1 MSDQGS
7 VPENRV
13 QHTQS
18 GWVEPTGSSVRHSI
32 SGTRDIQAES
42 QVREAGSV
50 SKETHS
56 TGDILTGSQLE
67 STGSVL
73 KQTHS
78 ITKGILT
85 GSQVEPTGNDSK
97 QSHSGPGNVLTGN
110 QSEPT
115 GSKLRPIHRGTWDI
129 LTGSHSGQT
138 GSELR
143 PSHSGTQQ
151 TKIPICSP
159 ETEDMTTK
167 STDRPDHFTENGNRS
182 VHTVTT
188 PLVREAVETAP
199 RTTVTDDFSKLS
211 HDSNISKKSIEF
223 KPSLRKYQ
231 EELAEPGLKCHSYIV
246 CAPTGSG
253 KTVVASCIIANHLKE
268 RWKHGHHAK
277 VVFFANLVPLVQQQY
292 RRISECVQG
301 VRICKLF
308 GEMRQNVTDA
318 SSKLDVGALLKE
330 HDVVVCTDGI
340 LQQDLEHGRVKC
352 GDITLLVV
360 DECHRALPHK
370 RSGVSLYGKIMLH
383 LLRSKQED
391 GHIPQIV
398 GLTASPGTGSGK
410 PTKESVRLHVEHL
423 CAYLN
428 AVEGL
433 KVVVEHKQDLH
444 QHCRPASQHT
454 ETTGDLLELD
464 DLAQKIKQ
472 VMQLIE
478 AKFGWKSE
486 YSYGSTEYSQW
497 ASGKRGILQSFDGS
511 SEEILATEHL
521 EGYSKALNVF
531 EDLNAKECLALLESA
546 EMLGCLPS
554 EEQAVGYQSTLRHHL
569 LAMIE
574 VTKEYKKKT
583 SENLDTLEHV
593 LLDAYGENHECKAII
608 FVPTKHYAYFLE
620 KWIKES
626 DCLKVFRP
634 SVCVGTTGQEEYRMT
649 ASQQDKAIEKLRTG
663 EANVLIGTSI
673 LEEGLDVPDCDCSI
687 LYDYVKND
695 ISRTQAQGRARK
707 EGSKCITIVT
717 KGSSKERKE
726 KLNKER
732 VELFK
737 QYIQEEEFLG
747 RYDRSTVEAI
757 QREIISA
764 ANKQVY
770 DNDQLKSKYR
780 PEDVSLVCKRCETPV
795 CKGDEV
801 HLFGMSTHMVL
812 KEDFKCSIDH
822 NHDPSKA
829 FECDGIK
836 MFGKVSCPKC
846 NSSWGR
852 VGQLLKFGDV
862 CLPILSAKDMKFKF
876 PQAPLCESYKK
887 WSKVP
892 FRVMSY
898 DMSNPAEDIK
908 QFSLKLPNKG
918 QSS

>member
-1 MSDQGS
+1 M
-7 VPENRV
+7 
-13 QHTQS
+13 QHTPS
-18 GWVEPTGSSVRHSI
+18 GRVEPTGSSVRNPV
-32 SGTRDIQAES
+32 SGTRDIQTGS
-42 QVREAGSV
+42 QVEPAGSV
-50 SKETHS
+50 LKQTHS
-56 TGDILTGSQLE
+56 TGDIFTGSQLE

-73 KQTHS
+73 EQTHS
-78 ITKGILT
+78 TKGILT
-85 GSQVEPTGNDSK
+85 GSQVELTGSELR
-97 QSHSGPGNVLTGN
+97 QSHSGPENVLTGS
-110 QSEPT
+110 QAEPTRNNSRPVHRGTGDILTRSQAEAT
-115 GSKLRPIHRGTWDI
+115 GSK
-129 LTGSHSGQT
+129 
-138 GSELR
+138 LR
-143 PSHSGTQQ
+143 PSHSGTEQ

-159 ETEDMTTK
+159 ETEDMTAN
-167 STDRPDHFTENGNRS
+167 STDCPDHFTENGNQGI
-182 VHTVTT
+182 HTVTT

-199 RTTVTDDFSKLS
+199 RTAATDNLSKPY
-211 HDSNISKKSIEF
+211 HSNSRENSIQF
-223 KPSLRKYQ
+223 KPTLRQYQ
-231 EELAEPGLKCHSYIV
+231 EELAEPGLKGHSYIV

-268 RWKHGHHAK
+268 RWKRGRCAK

-292 RRISECVQG
+292 RMISECIQG
-301 VRICKLF
+301 VNICKLF
-308 GEMRQNVTDA
+308 GEMRQDVTDA
-318 SSKLDVGALLKE
+318 SSKLVVGALLKK

-370 RSGVSLYGKIMLH
+370 LSGVSLYGKIMLH
-383 LLRSKQED
+383 LLRSKQE
-391 GHIPQIV
+391 GGRIPQIV

-410 PTKESVRLHVEHL
+410 PTRESVRLHVERL

-428 AVEGL
+428 AEEGL
-433 KVVVEHKQDLH
+433 KVVVKHKEDLR

-454 ETTGDLLELD
+454 ETTSDLLELD
-464 DLAQKIKQ
+464 DLAQEIMW

-478 AKFGWKSE
+478 ANFSWKSE
-486 YSYGSTEYSQW
+486 YPYGSTEYSQW
-497 ASGKRGILQSFDGS
+497 ASGKKGTLQSFEGS
-511 SEEILATEHL
+511 SEDILAAEHL

-531 EDLNAKECLALLESA
+531 EDLNAKECLAQLESG

-554 EEQAVGYQSTLRHHL
+554 EEQAVGYQSTLHHHL
-569 LAMIE
+569 LATIE
-574 VTKEYKKKT
+574 VTKEYKKMT
-583 SENLDTLEHV
+583 SENLDKLEFV
-593 LLDAYGENHECKAII
+593 LLDVHKENHECKAII
-608 FVPTKHYAYFLE
+608 FVPTKHYAYFLQ
-620 KWIKES
+620 KWIEES

-634 SVCVGTTGQEEYRMT
+634 SVCVGTSGPEEYRMT

-732 VELFK
+732 VELFE
-737 QYIQEEEFLG
+737 QYIQEEAFLS
-747 RYDRSTVEAI
+747 RYNKSTIEAI
-757 QREIISA
+757 QRGIVSNA
-764 ANKQVY
+764 DKQVY
-770 DNDQLKSKYR
+770 NDNQLKSKYR

-795 CKGDEV
+795 CKGNEV
-801 HLFGMSTHMVL
+801 YLFGMSMHMVL

-822 NHDPSKA
+822 NHDPGKA
-829 FECDGIK
+829 FQCDEIK

-846 NSSWGR
+846 NSSWGK
-852 VGQLLKFGDV
+852 VGQLSKFGDV
-862 CLPILSAKDMKFKF
+862 YLPILSAKDMKFKF
-876 PQAPLCESYKK
+876 PQAPLCESFKK

-898 DMSNPAEDIK
+898 DMSNPAKDIEL
-908 QFSLKLPNKG
+908 FSLKFPNED